1 MRIRH
6 KWAIFLMLA
15 MLPVLSTLAL
25 SEINNP
31 SIGSDEISW
40 NFGFV
45 PFDYD
50 LVHYYDIKNEGSGNL
65 YITNIATS
73 CDCTHARAIDT
84 LIPPGG
90 ETKIKTEFSTKN
102 YYGKNT
108 RTVAISTNDPQN
120 PTFDLEFVSL
130 IGALPKFVE
139 AVPNALFFLP
149 AHKEK
154 DLKLLNK
161 SDSEIN
167 VIISMEPDS
176 IVTIDKTE
184 MNIESG
190 ESAVIKVTPSD
201 NLGPG
206 TFLSSFAVDFGTTPP
221 VRITVP
227 VKIVRY

>member
-6 KWAIFLMLA
+6 KWVILFMLA
-15 MLPVLSTLAL
+15 MLLIMSTLAF
-25 SEINNP
+25 SETNNP
-31 SIGSDEISW
+31 SIISDGVDW
-40 NFGFV
+40 DFGFV

-50 LVHYYDIKNEGSGNL
+50 LVHYYDIKNDGSANL

-84 LIPPGG
+84 LILPGNQ
-90 ETKIKTEFSTKN
+90 TKIKAEFSTKN

-108 RTVAISTNDPQN
+108 RTIALSTNDPVN

-130 IGALPKFVE
+130 IGALPKFAE

-149 AHKEK
+149 AHKDK

-161 SDSEIN
+161 SANDIDV
-167 VIISMEPDS
+167 VITLEPDS
-176 IVTIDKTE
+176 IVTVDKLNL
-184 MNIESG
+184 NIEAG
-190 ESAVIKVTPSD
+190 GSAIVKVTPSGD
-201 NLGPG
+201 LNAG